1 MNNTLTEE
9 QAARVK
15 YTLSTAAI
23 EDAVPDKDAIRLC
36 EEIAKGNMT
45 GDEAIAILDKMYGF
59 VRCGKRGKRG

>member
-1 MNNTLTEE
+1 MTEE

-23 EDAVPDKDAIRLC
+23 EDAVPDEYTIHLC

-45 GDEAIAILDKMYGF
+45 GDEAIEILDKLYGF
-59 VRCGKRGKRG
+59 VKRGKRGKRV